1 MQCIKFVNTA
11 SMQNQL
17 KQIYFIVRFGNGR
30 YVSMKVVT
38 EIQKTILNKFIT
50 PSSIKDISMKISDL
64 VKSLEKIKAK
74 HGDLPIAFE
83 VSDDDCCPIKKIHV
97 KKIYDD
103 DSTVSEAGFCEVR
116 NLGDGEKYLNISDM
130 LG

>member
-1 MQCIKFVNTA
+1 MC
-11 SMQNQL
+11 L
-17 KQIYFIVRFGNGR
+17 
-30 YVSMKVVT
+30 
-38 EIQKTILNKFIT
+38 T
-50 PSSIKDISMKISDL
+50 PSGIKDISIKISDL